1 MKYPFMSP
9 KCICVKT
16 AILKLLS
23 LKCYMV
29 AYFLC
34 YLLMINRNKVRY
46 ISNNKRLFLII
57 RK

>member
-29 AYFLC
+29 VHFLC
-34 YLLMINRNKVRY
+34 YLLIINRDKSEIY
-46 ISNNKRLFLII
+46 FK
-57 RK
+57 